1 MNLVEIQGVKKHF
14 GEIYAVDGIDMHV
27 KKGEILGLL
36 GPNGAG
42 KSTTISMIATLLEPT
57 NGTIL
62 FMGESIQTNPKPI
75 QEVLGFVPQ
84 EIALY
89 PTLTGKENLQFWG
102 RVYRLRGGKLKERIS
117 EISQVIGLEER
128 LKDRVDTY
136 SGGMKRRLNIGVAL
150 LHKPAFIIMDE
161 PTVGIDP
168 QSRSFILDTVRELRD
183 QGSTVLYTTHYIE
196 EVESLC
202 DRIYIMD
209 HGKIIAEGTKESLT
223 EMIDA
228 SEVIRLSVETVD
240 PMLITTLQELKFVE
254 KAVVEANSIFLTV
267 KENGNHYQS
276 IMNAL
281 KESGTELKGMDIQK
295 PSLET
300 VFLHL
305 TGRGLRD

>member
-1 MNLVEIQGVKKHF
+1 MNLVEIQGVEKHF
-14 GEIYAVDGIDMHV
+14 GEIHAVDGIDMHV

-57 NGTIL
+57 EGTIL
-62 FMGESIQTNPKPI
+62 FMGESIQADPKQI
-75 QEVLGFVPQ
+75 QNVLGFVPQ

-102 RVYRLRGGKLKERIS
+102 RVYGLRGSKLKERIS
-117 EISQVIGLEER
+117 EISQVIGLDER

-183 QGSTVLYTTHYIE
+183 QGSTILYTTHYME

-228 SEVIRLSVETVD
+228 SEVIRLSVEKID
-240 PMLITTLQELKFVE
+240 PLLITTLQELKFVE
-254 KAVVEANSIFLTV
+254 KAVVEENSIYLTV

-281 KESGTELKGMDIQK
+281 LGSGTQLKGMDIQK

>member
-14 GEIYAVDGIDMHV
+14 GEIHAVDGIDMHV

-62 FMGESIQTNPKPI
+62 FMGESIQTNPKRI

-102 RVYRLRGGKLKERIS
+102 RVYGLRSSKLKERIS

-228 SEVIRLSVETVD
+228 SEVIRLSVEAVD

>member
-1 MNLVEIQGVKKHF
+1 MNLVEIQGLEKHF
-14 GEIYAVDGIDMHV
+14 GDLRAVDGIDMTV
-27 KKGEILGLL
+27 RKGEILGLL

-57 NGTIL
+57 GGEIA
-62 FMGESIQTNPKPI
+62 FMGESILENPKEI
-75 QEVLGFVPQ
+75 QRILGFVPQ

-102 RVYRLRGGKLKERIS
+102 RVYGLRGAGLRERIG
-117 EISQVIGLEER
+117 EIAKVIGLDSR

-150 LHKPAFIIMDE
+150 LHKPEFIIMDE

-183 QGSTVLYTTHYIE
+183 QGSTILYTTHYME
-196 EVESLC
+196 EVEALC

-209 HGKIIAEGTKESLT
+209 HGRMIAEGTKETLT
-223 EMIDA
+223 ALIDA
-228 SEVIRLSVETVD
+228 DEVIRLAVEEAK
-240 PMLITTLQELKFVE
+240 PQLKIALEELAFVE
-254 KAVVEANSIFLTV
+254 KVVAEEKAVYVTV

-276 IMNAL
+276 MMEAVL
-281 KESGTELKGMDIQK
+281 GSGAVLQGMDIQK
-295 PSLET
+295 PNLET

>member
-1 MNLVEIQGVKKHF
+1 MNLVEIQGLEKHF
-14 GEIYAVDGIDMHV
+14 GDLRAVDGIDMTV
-27 KKGEILGLL
+27 RKGEILGLL

-57 NGTIL
+57 GGEIA
-62 FMGESIQTNPKPI
+62 FMGKSILENPKEI
-75 QEVLGFVPQ
+75 QRILGFVPQ

-102 RVYRLRGGKLKERIS
+102 RVYGLRGAGLRERIG
-117 EISQVIGLEER
+117 EIAKVIGLDSR

-150 LHKPAFIIMDE
+150 LHKPEFIIMDE

-183 QGSTVLYTTHYIE
+183 QGSTILYTTHYME
-196 EVESLC
+196 EVEALC

-209 HGKIIAEGTKESLT
+209 HGRMIAEGTKETLT
-223 EMIDA
+223 ALIDA
-228 SEVIRLSVETVD
+228 DEVIRLAVEEAK
-240 PMLITTLQELKFVE
+240 PQLKIALEELAFVE
-254 KAVVEANSIFLTV
+254 KVVAEEKAVYVTV

-276 IMNAL
+276 MMEAVL
-281 KESGTELKGMDIQK
+281 GSGAVLQGMDIQK
-295 PSLET
+295 PNLET

>member
-57 NGTIL
+57 EGTIL
-62 FMGESIQTNPKPI
+62 FMGESIQADPKQI
-75 QEVLGFVPQ
+75 QNVLGFVPQ

-102 RVYRLRGGKLKERIS
+102 RVYGLRGSKLKERIL
-117 EISQVIGLEER
+117 EISQVIGLDER

-183 QGSTVLYTTHYIE
+183 QGSTVLYTTHYME

-228 SEVIRLSVETVD
+228 SEVIRLSVEKVD
-240 PMLITTLQELKFVE
+240 PLLITTLQELKFVE

-281 KESGTELKGMDIQK
+281 TESGTQLKGMDIEK

>member
-14 GEIYAVDGIDMHV
+14 GEIHAVDGIDMHV

>member
-1 MNLVEIQGVKKHF
+1 MNLVEIQGVEKHF
-14 GEIYAVDGIDMHV
+14 GEIRAVDGIDMVV
-27 KKGEILGLL
+27 KQGEILGLL

-57 NGTIL
+57 SGSIL
-62 FMGESIQTNPKPI
+62 FMGESIQTDPKRI

-102 RVYRLRGGKLKERIS
+102 RVYGLRGSELKERIT
-117 EISQVIGLEER
+117 EISQVIGLDER

-183 QGSTVLYTTHYIE
+183 QGSTILYTTHYME

-209 HGKIIAEGTKESLT
+209 HGKMIAEGTKESLT
-223 EMIDA
+223 AMINA
-228 SEVIRLSVETVD
+228 NEVIRLSVEAVD
-240 PMLITTLQELKFVE
+240 PLLINTLQELSFVE
-254 KAVVEANSIFLTV
+254 KAVVEENSIFLTV
-267 KENGNHYQS
+267 KENGNHYQL
-276 IMNAL
+276 IMNVL
-281 KESGTELKGMDIQK
+281 MESGTHLKGMDIQK

>member
-14 GEIYAVDGIDMHV
+14 GEIHAVDGIDMHV

-102 RVYRLRGGKLKERIS
+102 RVYGLRGGELRERIS

-240 PMLITTLQELKFVE
+240 PMLITTLQELEFVE

>member
-14 GEIYAVDGIDMHV
+14 GEIHAVDGIDMHV

-102 RVYRLRGGKLKERIS
+102 RVYGLRGGELRERIS
-117 EISQVIGLEER
+117 EISQVIGLDER

-254 KAVVEANSIFLTV
+254 KVVVEANSIFLTV

>member
-1 MNLVEIQGVKKHF
+1 MNLVEIQGVEKHF
-14 GEIYAVDGIDMHV
+14 GEIRAVDGIDMVV

-57 NGTIL
+57 DGSIL
-62 FMGESIQTNPKPI
+62 FMGESIQTDPKRI

-102 RVYRLRGGKLKERIS
+102 RVYGLRGSGLRERIS
-117 EISQVIGLEER
+117 EISKVIGLDER

-183 QGSTVLYTTHYIE
+183 QGSTILYTTHYME
-196 EVESLC
+196 EVEFLC

-209 HGKIIAEGTKESLT
+209 HGKMIAEGTKESLT
-223 EMIDA
+223 AMIDA
-228 SEVIRLSVETVD
+228 NEVIRLSVEAVD
-240 PMLITTLQELKFVE
+240 PLLINTLQELSFVE
-254 KAVVEANSIFLTV
+254 KAVVEENSIFLTV
-267 KENGNHYQS
+267 KENGNHYQL
-276 IMNAL
+276 IMNVL
-281 KESGTELKGMDIQK
+281 METGTHLKGMDIQK

>member
-1 MNLVEIQGVKKHF
+1 MNLVEIQGLKKHF
-14 GEIYAVDGIDMHV
+14 GEISAVDGIDMHIE
-27 KKGEILGLL
+27 KGEILGLL

-57 NGTIL
+57 AGSIL
-62 FMGESIQTNPKPI
+62 FMGKSIQEDSKRI
-75 QEVLGFVPQ
+75 QQVLGFVPQ

-102 RVYRLRGGKLKERIS
+102 RVYGLRGSGLRERIL
-117 EISQVIGLEER
+117 EIASVIGLEER
-128 LKDRVDTY
+128 LKDRVETY

-150 LHKPAFIIMDE
+150 LHKPEFIIMDE

-183 QGSTVLYTTHYIE
+183 QGSTILYTTHYME
-196 EVESLC
+196 EAESLC

-209 HGKIIAEGTKESLT
+209 HGKMIAEGTKESLT
-223 EMIDA
+223 AMINA
-228 SEVIRLSVETVD
+228 SEVIRLHVEAVD
-240 PMLITTLQELKFVE
+240 PLLITALQELEFVE
-254 KAVVEANSIFLTV
+254 RAVVEEDSIFLTV
-267 KENGNHYQS
+267 KENGSHYQS
-276 IMNAL
+276 IMKAVFG
-281 KESGTELKGMDIQK
+281 SGTQLKGMDIQK

>member
-1 MNLVEIQGVKKHF
+1 MNLIEIHGLKKHF
-14 GEIYAVDGIDMHV
+14 GEIHAVDGIEMTV

-57 NGTIL
+57 AGIIS
-62 FMGESIQTNPKPI
+62 FQGESVLQAPKAIQS
-75 QEVLGFVPQ
+75 VLGFVPQ

-102 RVYRLRGGKLKERIS
+102 RVYGLRGADLRERIR
-117 EISQVIGLEER
+117 EIAGVIGLDAR
-128 LKDRVDTY
+128 LKDRVETY

-150 LHKPAFIIMDE
+150 LHEPEFIIMDE

-168 QSRSFILDTVRELRD
+168 QSRSFILDTVRALRD
-183 QGSTVLYTTHYIE
+183 QGSTILYTTHYME
-196 EVESLC
+196 EVEALC

-209 HGKIIAEGTKESLT
+209 HGKMIAEGSKEELT
-223 EMIDA
+223 ALIDA
-228 SEVIRLSVETVD
+228 DEVIRLSVE
-240 PMLITTLQELKFVE
+240 ELTPQLTAQLEALPFVE
-254 KAVVEANSIFLTV
+254 SVVAEKNAIHVTV
-267 KENGNHYQS
+267 KENGSHYQ
-276 IMNAL
+276 AL
-281 KESGTELKGMDIQK
+281 MEAVLGSGAVLQGMDIQK
-295 PSLET
+295 PDLET

>member
-1 MNLVEIQGVKKHF
+1 MNLIEIRGLEKQY
-14 GEIYAVDGIDMHV
+14 GEIRAVDGIEMTV
-27 KKGEILGLL
+27 KRGEILGLL

-57 NGTIL
+57 AGEID
-62 FMGESIQTNPKPI
+62 FQGESILKAPKAI

-102 RVYRLRGGKLKERIS
+102 RVYGLKGTALRERIR
-117 EISQVIGLEER
+117 EISSAIGLEMR
-128 LKDRVDTY
+128 LKDRVETY

-150 LHKPAFIIMDE
+150 LHKPEFIIMDE

-168 QSRSFILDTVRELRD
+168 QSRNFILDAVRELRD
-183 QGSTVLYTTHYIE
+183 QGSTILYTTHYME
-196 EVESLC
+196 EVEALC

-209 HGKIIAEGTKESLT
+209 HGRMIAEGTKDELT
-223 EMIDA
+223 ALIDA
-228 SEVIRLSVETVD
+228 DEVIRLSVEEVK
-240 PMLITTLQELKFVE
+240 PEFVARLKDLPFAESVAVE
-254 KAVVEANSIFLTV
+254 ENTIHVTV
-267 KENGNHYQS
+267 KENGNQYQRL
-276 IMNAL
+276 MEAVL
-281 KESGTELKGMDIQK
+281 GSGTILQGMDILK
-295 PSLET
+295 PNLET

>member
-1 MNLVEIQGVKKHF
+1 MNLVEIQGLEKHF
-14 GEIYAVDGIDMHV
+14 GEIPAVDGIDMHIE
-27 KKGEILGLL
+27 KGEILGLL

-57 NGTIL
+57 AGSIL
-62 FMGESIQTNPKPI
+62 FMGKSIHEDPKRI
-75 QEVLGFVPQ
+75 QQVLGFVPQ

-102 RVYRLRGGKLKERIS
+102 RVYGLRGGKLKERIS

-150 LHKPAFIIMDE
+150 LHKPKFIIMDE

-183 QGSTVLYTTHYIE
+183 QGSTILYTTHYME
-196 EVESLC
+196 EAESLC

-209 HGKIIAEGTKESLT
+209 HGKMIAEGTKESLT
-223 EMIDA
+223 AMINA
-228 SEVIRLSVETVD
+228 SEVIRLHVEAVD
-240 PMLITTLQELKFVE
+240 PLLITALQELKFVE
-254 KAVVEANSIFLTV
+254 KAVVEEDSIFLTV
-267 KENGNHYQS
+267 KENGSHYQS
-276 IMNAL
+276 IIKAVF
-281 KESGTELKGMDIQK
+281 ESGTQLKGMDIQK